1 MRTDFPA
8 TGKNEN
14 TFGCLTTSG
23 MQQRPAQSRIKNGR
37 IMGLNECELN
47 VSTSPLSREDTKFPD
62 ALCARKLFLVR
73 VVFFISFYEKI

>member
-23 MQQRPAQSRIKNGR
+23 TGTAAIQSRIKNGR
-37 IMGLNECELN
+37 MMGLNECELKA
-47 VSTSPLSREDTKFPD
+47 STSPLRREDTKFPA
-62 ALCARKLFLVR
+62 ALCARELLLVR